1 MHFKHPEIL
10 YFLFLLV
17 IPVLVHL
24 FQLRRFRTEK
34 FTNVKFLKKAVLQ
47 TRKSSRIKKWLILFT
62 RLLLLASI
70 VTAFAQPYFIPEEGV
85 VRSQETV
92 IYLDNSYSMQAK
104 GKKGVLLKRAV
115 QELLETL
122 PAEGEI
128 SFLTNNEEYKNLDAA
143 SLREKLQ
150 HLDYSPSQLNWK
162 TVALKAE
169 NLSSEAP
176 DIQKNFIAISDFQ
189 KKGTEN
195 EIKAIESINTY
206 LVSLKPENTNNVAID
221 SAFVFSK
228 DLDEIKLT
236 VILKTSGEA
245 QQEVPVSLYN
255 GMNLL
260 AKKTVSLENDKV
272 NTVFTL
278 PAGPVK
284 KGRIS
289 INDNSLQFDN
299 ELFFSINETDPVSV
313 VVIGSSDTSY
323 LTRIYTEPEFE
334 LNIYPENAVDF
345 NKLVSAN
352 LVILNEPENI
362 SSPLAN
368 EISKL
373 QQEKTLLIVIPS
385 ESADIQSYNSFFRKV
400 GMPVFTEKVQQEK
413 LITDIIYEHPLYES
427 VFDEKVSNFQYPK
440 VQSYYLINGSG
451 SRVLEYENGQAFLYE
466 KDNIFVFTAP
476 INLKNSNFQGAPLIV
491 PTFYNIGNLAISPSQ
506 LYFALGKS
514 QRINMKAQLGQDEI
528 LKLSSLEATYIPRQQ
543 SFQNKVEIYLDE
555 VPETEGHYEVLKDSS
570 RLKTLSFNLD
580 RSESR
585 LNYMELKPSENIKIE
600 SSIPEVFEEIQTAGK
615 VDELWKWFVIFA
627 LIFLLTE
634 MLILKY
640 FK

>member
-70 VTAFAQPYFIPEEGV
+70 IVAFAQPYFLPEGGV
-85 VRSQETV
+85 VISQETV
-92 IYLDNSYSMQAK
+92 VYLDNSYSMQAK
-104 GKKGVLLKRAV
+104 GKKGILFKRSV

-128 SFLTNNEEYKNLDAA
+128 SLFTNEEEYNNLDAA
-143 SLREKLQ
+143 SLRKKLQ
-150 HLDYSPSQLNWK
+150 LLDYSQMQLDWK

-169 NLSSEAP
+169 NLSSEEP
-176 DIQKNFIAISDFQ
+176 DTQKNFIAISDFQ
-189 KKGTEN
+189 KKGTEK
-195 EIKAIESINTY
+195 EIKTIDSINTY
-206 LVSLKPENTNNVAID
+206 LVFLKPEKTNNVAID
-221 SAFVFSK
+221 TAFVSSR

-236 VILKTSGEA
+236 VTLKTSGES
-245 QQEVPVSLYN
+245 QPEVPISLYN
-255 GMNLL
+255 GTDLL
-260 AKKTVSLENDKV
+260 AKKTVSLESEEV

-278 PAGPVK
+278 PSGPVQN
-284 KGRIS
+284 GRIS

-313 VVIGSSDTSY
+313 VVIGNSNNSY

-334 LNIYPENAVDF
+334 LNVYPEDAVDF
-345 NKLVSAN
+345 NRLVSAN
-352 LVILNEPENI
+352 LIILNEPENI
-362 SSPLAN
+362 SNLLN
-368 EISKL
+368 TEIKRL
-373 QQEKTLLIVIPS
+373 QKEKIVLIVIPS
-385 ESADIQSYNSFFRKV
+385 ESANIQGYNIFFRNM
-400 GMPVFTEKVQQEK
+400 GLPVFTEKIQQEK
-413 LITDIIYEHPLYES
+413 LITDIIYEHPLYEA
-427 VFDEKVSNFQYPK
+427 VFDQKVRNFQYPK
-440 VQSYYLINGSG
+440 VQSYFRINSSG
-451 SRVLEYENGQAFLYE
+451 SKVLGYENGQAFLYE
-466 KDNIFVFTAP
+466 KDNMFVFTAP

-491 PTFYNIGNLAISPSQ
+491 PTFYNIGNLAISPSR
-506 LYFALGKS
+506 LYFVLGKN
-514 QRINMKAQLGQDEI
+514 QKINLKAQLGQDEI
-528 LKLSSLEATYIPRQQ
+528 LKLSSPEATYIPRQQ

-555 VPETEGHYEVLKDSS
+555 VPKTEGHYEVLKDSS
-570 RLKTLSFNLD
+570 SLKTLSFNLD

-585 LNYMELKPSENIKIE
+585 MNYMELKPSKNIKIE
-600 SSIPEVFEEIQTAGK
+600 NSIPEVFEDIQTAGK

>member
-70 VTAFAQPYFIPEEGV
+70 IVAFAQPYFLPEEGV
-85 VRSQETV
+85 VISKETV
-92 IYLDNSYSMQAK
+92 VYLDNSYSMQAK
-104 GKKGVLLKRAV
+104 GKKGILLKRSV

-128 SFLTNNEEYKNLDAA
+128 SLFTNEEEFNNLNAA
-143 SLREKLQ
+143 SLRKKLQ
-150 HLDYSPSQLNWK
+150 LLDYSQMQLDWK

-169 NLSSEAP
+169 NLSSEEP
-176 DIQKNFIAISDFQ
+176 DTQKNFIAISDFQ

-195 EIKAIESINTY
+195 EIKTIDSINTY
-206 LVSLKPENTNNVAID
+206 LVFLKPEKTNNVAID
-221 SAFVFSK
+221 TAFVSSR

-236 VILKTSGEA
+236 VTLKTSGES
-245 QQEVPVSLYN
+245 QPEVPISLYN
-255 GMNLL
+255 GTDLL
-260 AKKTVSLENDKV
+260 AKKTVSLESEEV

-278 PAGPVK
+278 PSGPVQN
-284 KGRIS
+284 GRIS

-313 VVIGSSDTSY
+313 VVIGNSNNSY

-334 LNIYPENAVDF
+334 LNVYPEDAVDF
-345 NKLVSAN
+345 NRLVSAN
-352 LVILNEPENI
+352 LIILNEPENI
-362 SSPLAN
+362 SNLLN
-368 EISKL
+368 TEIKRL
-373 QQEKTLLIVIPS
+373 QKEKIVLIVIPS
-385 ESADIQSYNSFFRKV
+385 ESANIQGYNIFFRNM
-400 GMPVFTEKVQQEK
+400 GLPVFTEKIQQEK
-413 LITDIIYEHPLYES
+413 LITDIIYEHPLYEA
-427 VFDEKVSNFQYPK
+427 VFDQKVRNFQYPK
-440 VQSYYLINGSG
+440 VQSYFRINSSG
-451 SRVLEYENGQAFLYE
+451 SKVLGYENGQAFLYE
-466 KDNIFVFTAP
+466 KDNMFVFTAP

-491 PTFYNIGNLAISPSQ
+491 PTFYNIGNLAISPSR
-506 LYFALGKS
+506 LYFVLGKN
-514 QRINMKAQLGQDEI
+514 QKINLKAQLGQDEI
-528 LKLSSLEATYIPRQQ
+528 LKLSSPEATYIPRQQ

-555 VPETEGHYEVLKDSS
+555 VPKTEGHYEVLKDSS
-570 RLKTLSFNLD
+570 SLKTLSFNLD

-585 LNYMELKPSENIKIE
+585 MNYMELKPSKNIKIE
-600 SSIPEVFEEIQTAGK
+600 NSIPEVFEDIQTAGK

>member
-70 VTAFAQPYFIPEEGV
+70 IVAFAQPYFLPEEGV
-85 VRSQETV
+85 VISKETV
-92 IYLDNSYSMQAK
+92 VYLDNSYSMQAK
-104 GKKGVLLKRAV
+104 GKKGILLKRSV

-128 SFLTNNEEYKNLDAA
+128 SLFTNEEEYNNLDAA
-143 SLREKLQ
+143 SLRKKLQ
-150 HLDYSPSQLNWK
+150 LLDYSQMQLDWK

-169 NLSSEAP
+169 NLSSEEP
-176 DIQKNFIAISDFQ
+176 DTQKNFIAISDFQ
-189 KKGTEN
+189 KKGTEK
-195 EIKAIESINTY
+195 EIKTIDSINTY
-206 LVSLKPENTNNVAID
+206 LVFLKPEKTNNVAID
-221 SAFVFSK
+221 TAFVSSR
-228 DLDEIKLT
+228 DLNEIKLT
-236 VILKTSGEA
+236 VTLKTSGES
-245 QQEVPVSLYN
+245 QPEVPISLYN
-255 GMNLL
+255 GTDLL
-260 AKKTVSLENDKV
+260 AKKTVSLESEEV

-278 PAGPVK
+278 PSGPVQN
-284 KGRIS
+284 GRIS

-313 VVIGSSDTSY
+313 VVIGNSNNSY

-334 LNIYPENAVDF
+334 LNVYPEDAVDF
-345 NKLVSAN
+345 NRLVSAN
-352 LVILNEPENI
+352 LIILNEPENI
-362 SSPLAN
+362 SNLLN
-368 EISKL
+368 TEIKRL
-373 QQEKTLLIVIPS
+373 QKEKIVLIVIPS
-385 ESADIQSYNSFFRKV
+385 ESANIQSYNIFFRNM
-400 GMPVFTEKVQQEK
+400 GLPVFTEKIQQEK
-413 LITDIIYEHPLYES
+413 LITDIIYEHPLYEA
-427 VFDEKVSNFQYPK
+427 VFDQKVRNFQYPK
-440 VQSYYLINGSG
+440 VQSYFRINSSG
-451 SRVLEYENGQAFLYE
+451 SKVLGYENGQAFLYE
-466 KDNIFVFTAP
+466 KDNMFVFTAP

-491 PTFYNIGNLAISPSQ
+491 PTFYNIGNLAISPSR
-506 LYFALGKS
+506 LYFVLGKN
-514 QRINMKAQLGQDEI
+514 QKINLKAQLGQDEI
-528 LKLSSLEATYIPRQQ
+528 LKLSSPEATYIPRQQ

-555 VPETEGHYEVLKDSS
+555 VPKTEGHYEVLKDSS
-570 RLKTLSFNLD
+570 SLKTLSFNLD

-585 LNYMELKPSENIKIE
+585 MNYMELKPSKNIKIE
-600 SSIPEVFEEIQTAGK
+600 NSIPEVFEDIQTAGK